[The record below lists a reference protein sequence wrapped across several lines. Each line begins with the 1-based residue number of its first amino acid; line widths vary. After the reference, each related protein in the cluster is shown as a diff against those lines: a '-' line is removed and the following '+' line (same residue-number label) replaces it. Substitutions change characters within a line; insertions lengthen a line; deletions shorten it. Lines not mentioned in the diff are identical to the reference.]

1 MRRSTD
7 RIVTTHTGSLPRP
20 NDLVALL
27 LPKDG
32 GQSYD
37 AAALAPRVCAPE
49 REVVHNQ
56 AAIGIHGIRDAAHS
70 QSSFTAYLRTRLAG
84 LSQTTKPYQAYGPT
98 RDYIEFKDVYDENA
112 VMLGARPS
120 TKGRPLRNLRN
131 TACMAPLKYVGQ
143 KEVAAD
149 IEYLKAALA
158 TVKSEEGFIT
168 ALSPSNLEVF
178 YRNEYYRTEDEYL
191 AALADA
197 MHEEY
202 RAIADA
208 GFVLQIDDPRLVTHW
223 DRSPD
228 ITLAECRK
236 FIAKRVE
243 VLNHALRGIPEDQVR
258 FHTCYST
265 NIAPRAHDM
274 ELKDY
279 IDLMLK
285 IRARAFSFEASNP
298 RHEHEWEVWAETK
311 LPDGIVLAPG
321 VVSHCVSLVE
331 HPELVA
337 QRITRY
343 ANIVGRENVVACTD
357 CGFGTSAVGDQVH
370 PDVAWA
376 KLKALVDGARIASK
390 TLWR

>member
-27 LPKDG
+27 LPKDA

-37 AAALAPRVCAPE
+37 AAALAARVCASVL
-49 REVVHNQ
+49 EVVQKQ
-56 AAIGIHGIRDAAHS
+56 AAIRIDGIGDGEHS
-70 QSSFTAYLRTRLAG
+70 KSSFTAYLRTRLDG
-84 LSQTTKPYQAYGPT
+84 LSHTTKPYQAYGPT

-131 TACMAPLKYVGQ
+131 TACTAPLKYVGQ

-202 RAIADA
+202 RAITDA

-274 ELKDY
+274 EPVSYTHL
-279 IDLMLK
+279 
-285 IRARAFSFEASNP
+285 RA
-298 RHEHEWEVWAETK
+298 HET
-311 LPDGIVLAPG
+311 GRN
-321 VVSHCVSLVE
+321 LV
-331 HPELVA
+331 
-337 QRITRY
+337 
-343 ANIVGRENVVACTD
+343 C
-357 CGFGTSAVGDQVH
+357 
-370 PDVAWA
+370 
-376 KLKALVDGARIASK
+376 
-390 TLWR
+390 